1 MLKKRKGSGRSA
13 QKHEGRRGKNLS
25 RNLRA
30 MWYDIYVKTCRIEK
44 GICLLCW
51 IFWNRNTSA
60 ATFLTASAP
69 IAPRYPLP
77 ERLRPR
83 VPHPHYH
90 YYGREIWEAA
100 AAALLCG
107 RNLLLA
113 GSKATGKNVL
123 AENLSMA
130 FDRPAWNVSFH
141 VNMDAASLIGM
152 DTFTGGEVTFRPG
165 PVYLCAQSGGFG
177 ILDEINMAKNE
188 ALAVLHATPRLPPRH
203 RCSRL

>member
-69 IAPRYPLP
+69 IAHGIRCPSGSGPAYPIRTIIITAGRSG
-77 ERLRPR
+77 RLRPR
-83 VPHPHYH
+83 HSCA
-90 YYGREIWEAA
+90 GGTSC
-100 AAALLCG
+100 LQ
-107 RNLLLA
+107 

-152 DTFTGGEVTFRPG
+152 DTFTGGRGHVPPRPG
-165 PVYLCAQSGGFG
+165 VSVRAERRLR
-177 ILDEINMAKNE
+177 
-188 ALAVLHATPRLPPRH
+188 HPRRD
-203 RCSRL
+203 